1 MKMFQGPASSLIL
14 PLALVAVAAVFL
26 LNRGTAESGNPSADS
41 AKKKIVFIAGKASHG
56 PGEHEHR
63 AGCMLLA
70 DHLNRSGLPVE
81 AVVVTNGWPEDESV
95 FENAAAVVMYADG
108 GPHHPAMPHLGTLR
122 KMANAGVGIGCIHYG
137 VEIPNG
143 DPGNAFLDLIG
154 GYFATDWSVNPHW
167 DANFKDLPVHPITR
181 GIGDFQIRDEWYYHM
196 RFRQGMEG
204 VTPILSDLPPEQTLK
219 RRDGPHSNNP
229 HVRAAVLERKESQ
242 HVMWAFERPATL
254 GGGRG
259 FGFTGGHF
267 HRNWQ
272 HDDHRGVV
280 LNAIAWI
287 ANLDVPE
294 KGVPSFTPD
303 DKEMAANLDE
313 KGRR

>member
-1 MKMFQGPASSLIL
+1 MSLFCRPAL
-14 PLALVAVAAVFL
+14 PLLMPLAIVALAAVFL
-26 LNRGTAESGNPSADS
+26 LNRGTAQSGKSDDASAT
-41 AKKKIVFIAGKASHG
+41 KKIVLIAGKASHG

-70 DHLNRSGLPVE
+70 DQLNRSGLPVE
-81 AVVVTNGWPEDESV
+81 AVVVINGWPEDESV
-95 FENAAAVVMYADG
+95 LEGAAAVVIYADG
-108 GPHHPAMPHLGTLR
+108 GPNHPAMPHLGTLR
-122 KMANAGVGIGCIHYG
+122 KMAQAGVGIGCIHYG

-143 DPGNAFLDLIG
+143 EPGDTFLELIG
-154 GYFATDWSVNPHW
+154 GHFSTDWSVNPIWH
-167 DANFKDLPVHPITR
+167 ANFVNLPDHPVTR
-181 GIGDFQIRDEWYYHM
+181 GINDFQIRDEWYYHM

-204 VTPILSDLPPEQTLK
+204 VTPILSDLPPERTLK
-219 RRDGPHSNNP
+219 SHDGPHSNNP
-229 HVRAAVLERKESQ
+229 HVRAAVLDRKEPQ
-242 HVMWAFERPATL
+242 HVMWVYQRPDPL

-287 ANLDVPE
+287 AGIEVPGD
-294 KGVPSFTPD
+294 GVPGKTPTD
-303 DKEMAANLDE
+303 EEMAANLDT
-313 KGRR
+313 KGR

>member
-1 MKMFQGPASSLIL
+1 LFL
-14 PLALVAVAAVFL
+14 PLVIMAVAAVLL
-26 LNRGTAESGNPSADS
+26 LNRGTAESGKTDGAP

-70 DHLNRSGLPVE
+70 DHLNRSVLPVE
-81 AVVVTNGWPEDESV
+81 AVVVSNGWPKDESV
-95 FENAAAVVMYADG
+95 FEGASAVVMYADG
-108 GPHHPAMPHLGTLR
+108 GANHPAMPHLGTLR
-122 KMANAGVGIGCIHYG
+122 KMAQAGVGIGCVHYG

-154 GYFATDWSVNPHW
+154 GYFATEWSVNPHW
-167 DANFKDLPVHPITR
+167 DGNFKNLPKHPITR

-196 RFRQGMEG
+196 RFREDMEG
-204 VTPILSDLPPEQTLK
+204 VTPILSDLPPESTLK
-219 RRDGPHSNNP
+219 RPDGPHSNNP
-229 HVRAAVLERKESQ
+229 HVRAAVLERKEPQ
-242 HVMWAFERPATL
+242 HVMWAFERPSSL

-267 HRNWQ
+267 HRNWK

-287 ANLDVPE
+287 AGVDVPAD
-294 KGVPSFTPD
+294 GVATKTPTD
-303 DKEMAANLDE
+303 EEMAANLDE
-313 KGRR
+313 KGRKR